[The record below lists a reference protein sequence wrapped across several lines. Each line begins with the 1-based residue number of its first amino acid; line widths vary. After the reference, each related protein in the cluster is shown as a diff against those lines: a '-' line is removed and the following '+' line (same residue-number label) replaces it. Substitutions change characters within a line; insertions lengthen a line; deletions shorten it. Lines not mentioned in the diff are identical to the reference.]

1 MHYHLIGIGGTGLS
15 AIARVL
21 LEQGHTV
28 SGSDRQ
34 RSPLAQGVEAA
45 GGRVYI
51 GHAADQIAG
60 AQVVIRSSAIP
71 DDNPEVQ
78 AARQRGIPVL
88 KRADFLDDLMQ
99 GQDCL
104 AVAGTHGK
112 TTTTSMLAWALTVLG
127 QDPSYI
133 IGGVSANL
141 GGNAHAGQG
150 KYFVIEADEYDR
162 MFLGLRPYAAVVTNV
177 EHDHPDCFPT
187 PADFAGAFRDFV
199 ERLRPEGFLLLCTDD
214 PGAVSLMEH
223 ARALG
228 RRVHTYGIAAPA
240 EYHAISLRVPPEGGG
255 YAFQAQHA
263 GQFLAEVTLQV
274 PGRHNVQNALAVLG
288 MLHQLGLS
296 VERAA
301 EALGAFRGTGRRFEI
316 IGQAGGVTIVDDYAH
331 HPTEIAATL
340 EAARSRFPG
349 RRLWAVWQPH
359 TYSRTR
365 TLQERFAA
373 AFAQADR
380 VLLTPIYAAREAP
393 PEDGFDARRVAEA
406 MPHPAARYCA
416 SLEET
421 SDYLLRHLESGDVL
435 LVFSA
440 GDAVQVSR
448 AVLDGLRP

>member
-34 RSPLAQGVEAA
+34 RSPLAQAVEAA

-51 GHAADQIAG
+51 GHAAEQIAG

-71 DDNPEVQ
+71 EDNPEVQ

-88 KRADFLDDLMQ
+88 KRADFLADLMQ
-99 GQDCL
+99 GRDCL

-112 TTTTSMLAWALTVLG
+112 TTTTAMLAWALTVLG

-141 GGNAHAGQG
+141 GNNAHAGQG
-150 KYFVIEADEYDR
+150 RHFVIEADEYDR
-162 MFLGLRPYAAVVTNV
+162 MFLGLRPSAAIVTNV

-187 PADFAGAFRDFV
+187 PADFEQAFRDFV
-199 ERLRPEGFLLLCTDD
+199 ERLRPEGFLLVCGDD
-214 PGAVSLMEH
+214 PGAAALGEH

-228 RRVHTYGIAAPA
+228 RRVHPYGIAGPA
-240 EYHAISLRVPPEGGG
+240 EYRAVSLQTSPRGGG
-255 YAFQAQHA
+255 YTFRALHA
-263 GQFLAEVTLQV
+263 GQFLAEVSLQV
-274 PGRHNVQNALAVLG
+274 PGRHNVRNALAVLG
-288 MLHQLGLS
+288 MLHQLGLL

-301 EALGAFRGTGRRFEI
+301 EALGTFRGTGRRFEI
-316 IGQAGGVTIVDDYAH
+316 IGEAGGVTVVDDYAH

-365 TLQERFAA
+365 SLQARFAA
-373 AFAQADR
+373 AFTQADR
-380 VLLTPIYAAREAP
+380 VLVTPIYAARETP
-393 PEDGFDARRVAEA
+393 PEDGFDARRVVEA

-421 SDYLLRHLESGDVL
+421 ADYLLGHLEDGDVL